1 MKKSLMVIVAFV
13 LIFTHIIPPLNI
25 SFANEKVNECENSDF
40 TVQTIKEDDEKI
52 VGTGMASDQLTVE
65 FKTKNKTEVVNVDV
79 NGKFELKVEE
89 EFLELNDVILIS
101 NDYFKVETKIA
112 SEESSTNLLQSKQY
126 IKCSVIEETSDSEDI
141 ILEETDTEEATD
153 SENLVTKEP
162 DAEEASE
169 SEDIAPEES
178 DAEEASGSENLV
190 PEEPDAKKASESED
204 IAPEESDTEEASGSE
219 NLAPEEP
226 DNEEA
231 TESEDVVPEEPDTEE
246 NTSEMKGNIVK
257 KNAPY
262 ESNIRY
268 SRKVINNANITSAQT
283 LTDVSLLNNIDI
295 TSSIDVEQPPKGTP
309 YTLEL
314 SLSGSSLADV
324 ELIDTNRVVVFSIP
338 ELAGQMTAT
347 GPANV
352 SVDLTLV
359 NLGDLPILGN
369 VVGGLTGTLSTTV
382 NGVLSLVSNLEN
394 SLIPDDLI
402 TIEGI
407 DELQGSLDALNN
419 IEQSLADALQYNG
432 TVPVTI
438 NADGTVIVDM
448 TDGLG
453 NNLETAV
460 NGVVIQVLNDLIA
473 SLNGVSISIL
483 PEAESIPL
491 LGLVVRGLNATIN
504 TTLSGLTG
512 LAGDVANILD
522 TLDVTGLATELA
534 RVQLL
539 GSTNVDLNI
548 AINNPV
554 QFEPGTDNIVPVYSS
569 VVNTAV
575 IDANLIGNG
584 TGQSEIIFP
593 EQRDETPPVLN
604 NVEIDK
610 NSTEGYIVSGTG
622 EEAGDRVEVT
632 NEAGEIVGSD
642 YILEDGNF
650 FVDITGQVSP
660 DEVLKVQAND
670 KVGNK
675 SEIHEVTVPI
685 LKLVKVPSE
694 INFGNRD
701 ITNGEVIFGREST
714 ESTIEIKDTRKDDD
728 WILSAAAP
736 DLSVNNNILQDALIY
751 IRNGEEVK
759 ISTEANTVAES
770 TDANV
775 VRGEGSDTITWNNNA
790 GSEDG
795 LLLKVNPIEAVVGE
809 EYTTTIEWTL
819 TDGP

>member
-25 SFANEKVNECENSDF
+25 SFANDEVNECENMDF
-40 TVQTIKEDDEKI
+40 TVQTVKENDEKI
-52 VGTGMASDQLTVE
+52 VGAAHPSQKLEIE
-65 FKTKNKTEVVNVDV
+65 FKTKNKTEVINVDV

-89 EFLELNDVILIS
+89 EFLELNDVILVS

-126 IKCSVIEETSDSEDI
+126 IECPVIEETSDSEDI
-141 ILEETDTEEATD
+141 IPEETDTEEATG
-153 SENLVTKEP
+153 SENVVPEEP
-162 DAEEASE
+162 DAEEPSE
-169 SEDIAPEES
+169 SEGIAPEES
-178 DAEEASGSENLV
+178 DTEEATGSENVMLG
-190 PEEPDAKKASESED
+190 EPDAGEPSESED
-204 IAPEESDTEEASGSE
+204 IAPEESDTEEPSGSE
-219 NLAPEEP
+219 
-226 DNEEA
+226 
-231 TESEDVVPEEPDTEE
+231 DVAPEEPDTEE
-246 NTSEMKGNIVK
+246 NTSEVKENIVK
-257 KNAPY
+257 KNVPY

-268 SRKVINNANITSAQT
+268 SRKGINNANITSAQT

-295 TSSIDVEQPPKGTP
+295 TNSIEVEQPSKGTP

-314 SLSGSSLADV
+314 SVSGSSLADV

-432 TVPVTI
+432 TVPVTV
-438 NADGTVIVDM
+438 NADGTVTVDM

-453 NNLETAV
+453 NNLEKAV
-460 NGVVIQVLNDLIA
+460 NEVVIHVLNDLIA

-491 LGLVVRGLNATIN
+491 LGLVVRGLNDTIN
-504 TTLSGLTG
+504 TTLNGLTE

-554 QFEPGTDNIVPVYSS
+554 QFEPGADNIVPVYGS

-604 NVEIDK
+604 NVEIVG
-610 NSTEGYIVSGTG
+610 NSTDGYIISGTG

-632 NEAGEIVGSD
+632 NETGEIVGSG

-650 FVDITGQVSP
+650 SVDITGQVSP
-660 DEVLKVQAND
+660 EEVLKVQASD
-670 KVGNK
+670 EAGNESK
-675 SEIHEVTVPI
+675 IHEVTVPI
-685 LKLVKVPSE
+685 LKLVRVPSDIQFGIIE
-694 INFGNRD
+694 IKN
-701 ITNGEVIFGREST
+701 EEAIFGREST
-714 ESTIEIKDTRKDDD
+714 ENIIEIKDTRKDDD
-728 WILSAAAP
+728 WILTASAP
-736 DLSVNNNILQDALIY
+736 ELSVGNNVLNDALIY
-751 IRNGEEVK
+751 IRNGEEVE
-759 ISTEANTVAES
+759 ISTEADTVAES

-775 VRGEGSDTITWNNNA
+775 VRGEDSDTITWNNNA

-795 LLLKVNPIEAVVGE
+795 LLLKINPIEAIAGE
-809 EYTTTIEWTL
+809 EYSTTIEWTL